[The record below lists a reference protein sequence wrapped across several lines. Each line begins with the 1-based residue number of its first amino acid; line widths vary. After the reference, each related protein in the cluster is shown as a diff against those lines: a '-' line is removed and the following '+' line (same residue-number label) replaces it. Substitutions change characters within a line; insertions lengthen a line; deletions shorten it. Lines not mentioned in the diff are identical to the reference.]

1 MQKASATHTAVT
13 ITISHDIAAAQ
24 VLLPAAFQR
33 AIINYSDAERI
44 CSTYAQNYTSR
55 ANSFHFCFEAAIFSE
70 EFICL
75 VFN

>member
-33 AIINYSDAERI
+33 AIINYSEAERI
-44 CSTYAQNYTSR
+44 CSTYIRIQNYTSR
-55 ANSFHFCFEAAIFSE
+55 ANSFH
-70 EFICL
+70 L
-75 VFN
+75 L